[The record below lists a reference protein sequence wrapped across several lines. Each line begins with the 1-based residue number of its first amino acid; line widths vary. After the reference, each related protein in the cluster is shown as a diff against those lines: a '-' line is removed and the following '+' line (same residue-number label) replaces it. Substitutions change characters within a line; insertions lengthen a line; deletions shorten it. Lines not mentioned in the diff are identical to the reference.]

1 MGDKG
6 REVAVMAGLVA
17 VSGAVFAG
25 VILGA
30 IIIWS
35 HNRENQG
42 AGKQENVSVT
52 AEAADMGAG
61 STEGTS
67 AVQAE
72 NRSVKN
78 EKPAD
83 AGNAGSGGGEKKAGN
98 KGGPVSIEPQLL
110 LDQSGVTITAQK
122 YVTDGFWGD
131 GIQILTENHSGHNV
145 TVGCTALIVNDYM
158 ISDLFAVTVA
168 DGKKDQSTVY
178 FLSSELKAAG
188 IETIGKIEIYFHIYD
203 SYSWDNIY
211 DSECVT
217 IKTSAYDYMD
227 STPNDMGQELY
238 NAGGIRIVGKE
249 VDENSFWGTAVLLYI
264 ENNSG
269 RNIGVSCDDLSVN
282 DYMMTPLL
290 ASTIYNGRKVI
301 DDITIFSSDL
311 EENGISKVEWIDF
324 SLHIYDSDTY
334 GTIADTPPIRIN
346 AQ

>member
-6 REVAVMAGLVA
+6 KAVAVMAGLVA
-17 VSGAVFAG
+17 VSGVVFAG

-30 IIIWS
+30 ITMWS
-35 HNRENQG
+35 HNRQIQE
-42 AGKQENVSVT
+42 AGKRSDAVVT
-52 AEAADMGAG
+52 AEALDVGDG
-61 STEGTS
+61 SIEGNS
-67 AVQAE
+67 AVQTE
-72 NRSVKN
+72 NKS
-78 EKPAD
+78 EKDRQSAD
-83 AGNAGSGGGEKKAGN
+83 TGSSENGGENKAGN
-98 KGGPVSIEPQLL
+98 KSGPVSIEPQLL

-122 YVTDGFWGD
+122 YVTDDFWGD
-131 GIQILTENHSGHNV
+131 GIQILIENHSGRNV

-178 FLSSELKAAG
+178 FLSGELKAAG

-203 SYSWDNIY
+203 SDSWDNIY

-269 RNIGVSCDDLSVN
+269 RNIGVSCKDLSVN

-290 ASTIYNGRKVI
+290 ASTIYSGRKSI

-311 EENGISKVEWIDF
+311 EENGITRVEWIDF
-324 SLHIYDSDTY
+324 SLHIYDSNTY
-334 GTIADTPPIRIN
+334 GTIMDTSPIRIN
-346 AQ
+346 TQ